1 MIIPH
6 PIRASRTAAA
16 ALLVL
21 AACQPTPKDRVA
33 LVGATIIDGTGG
45 QPQRDMVVVV
55 HGTRIESVV
64 PRAGFKLPKTAVAV
78 DVSDRWIIPGLID
91 AHAHTTRWAL
101 PRYLAFGVTTVRD
114 VHSRRDSILALR
126 DQANLGGILAPRL
139 YIAGSAIDGRPPTFP
154 DAAGVQSEDEARR
167 AVDTLVLAGVDLI
180 KTYTRITPP
189 LLRAI
194 VDEAGTFRVPVTA
207 HLGLTD
213 AVTAAKLGVRSIE
226 HLSGIPEAA
235 SKDASKFYAAHR
247 AGFFQGWNYTERSW
261 AGLDS
266 TALARV
272 AEDLVRARVVMVPT
286 LVLHDTYSR
295 LDDPAL
301 LLDPGFKAVPPE
313 EMNRWNLPDLKA
325 RAGWTAADYVAFR
338 NARPV
343 QDLFLRVYRAAGGRI
358 VAGTDAANQMLV
370 PGLSEH
376 QELKLLVEAGLT
388 PYDAIQAAT
397 RNAAELIGAD
407 SLGTVAPGQSAD
419 LVVLTANP
427 LENIENTAK
436 IERVM
441 VRGLLL
447 RADSIRSHW

>member
-1 MIIPH
+1 
-6 PIRASRTAAA
+6 
-16 ALLVL
+16 
-21 AACQPTPKDRVA
+21 
-33 LVGATIIDGTGG
+33 
-45 QPQRDMVVVV
+45 
-55 HGTRIESVV
+55 
-64 PRAGFKLPKTAVAV
+64 
-78 DVSDRWIIPGLID
+78 
-91 AHAHTTRWAL
+91 
-101 PRYLAFGVTTVRD
+101 
-114 VHSRRDSILALR
+114 
-126 DQANLGGILAPRL
+126 
-139 YIAGSAIDGRPPTFP
+139 
-154 DAAGVQSEDEARR
+154 
-167 AVDTLVLAGVDLI
+167 
-180 KTYTRITPP
+180 
-189 LLRAI
+189 
-194 VDEAGTFRVPVTA
+194 
-207 HLGLTD
+207 
-213 AVTAAKLGVRSIE
+213 
-226 HLSGIPEAA
+226 
-235 SKDASKFYAAHR
+235 
-247 AGFFQGWNYTERSW
+247 
-261 AGLDS
+261 
-266 TALARV
+266 
-272 AEDLVRARVVMVPT
+272 
-286 LVLHDTYSR
+286 
-295 LDDPAL
+295 
-301 LLDPGFKAVPPE
+301 
-313 EMNRWNLPDLKA
+313 MNRWNLPDLKA